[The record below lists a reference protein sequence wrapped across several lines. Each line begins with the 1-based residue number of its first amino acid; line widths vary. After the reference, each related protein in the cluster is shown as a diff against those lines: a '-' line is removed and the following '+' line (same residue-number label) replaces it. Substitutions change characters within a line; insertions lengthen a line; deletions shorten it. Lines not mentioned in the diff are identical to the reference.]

1 MAFSPHE
8 PLARTGGANRYIGSP
23 ILRVEDF
30 RFLQGR
36 GEYVDDLK
44 RDGVLHAAILR
55 SSVAHGRIRSIDA
68 AAARA
73 LPGVNRVI
81 TAAEL
86 GATVPRIPIR
96 LLPSPG
102 VERFLQPVIADQKV
116 RYVGEPVA
124 VVLADSAAL
133 AEDALATITVDIEPL
148 PVVPNRHVSM
158 TDDIVLLEEAG
169 TNLAKTFTAT
179 SGDVEAAFRNAPYTR
194 HEKFRTQRHTALP
207 MEPRGL
213 LAEWDAGLG
222 KLTVFG
228 AAKVLFANRR
238 ILAQLIDL
246 PETAIDLIE
255 NDVGGGFG
263 ARGEFYPEDFL
274 IPFAARLSGRPVKW
288 TEDRRE
294 SLQAMN
300 HARDMDCEVEIACD
314 QDGTIIGLRGHIHVD
329 NGAYLRTNGL
339 VPANNVAQ
347 SMSGAYRVPN
357 IHLESLVHLTNKT
370 PCGTYRAPGRF
381 ESFFFFERLLDLVA
395 EDLGIDRVELRRRNL
410 IRETDMP
417 YRLAHATPA
426 HPGSVTECDSGN
438 YQVTLDR
445 CLAEFNWDEKA
456 TLQGKLIDGS
466 YHGIGIGCF
475 IEGGAA
481 GPKETA
487 RLMVESDGSIAVY
500 VGSSAVGQG
509 LETVFTQIAA
519 DALEI
524 PMSGIRG
531 VFHGSTTLVSEGF
544 GSFASRAVVMGG
556 SAILLAAAE
565 LKEKIRAAA
574 AARLGCALA
583 EIQIVDG
590 KAMASAGQSLAF
602 ASFAELSAEASFLS
616 SKNTYAYGAHAAH
629 VAVDA
634 KTGQVQVL
642 DYVAVE
648 DVGRIMNP
656 VTMHGQTVGA
666 IVQGLGS
673 TFMEELV
680 YDEHGQLLAGS
691 LVDYALPRADDFPT
705 IRGVTL
711 EMYPSPLNPLGAKGA
726 GEGGIIPVGG
736 VIANAVASALSSLRI
751 QPRELPL
758 SPARI
763 WQWIEAAERAL

>member
-1 MAFSPHE
+1 MS
-8 PLARTGGANRYIGSP
+8 GANRYIGSP
-23 ILRVEDF
+23 VLRVEDS
-30 RFLQGR
+30 RFLQGS

-44 RDGVLHAAILR
+44 RVGVLHAAILR
-55 SSVAHGRIRSIDA
+55 STVAHGRIRAIDA
-68 AAARA
+68 TAARA
-73 LPGVNRVI
+73 IPGVHSVI
-81 TAAEL
+81 TAAEI
-86 GATVPRIPIR
+86 GMTVPQIPIR

-102 VERFLQPVIADQKV
+102 AERFLQPVIAHGKV

-124 VVLADSAAL
+124 VVLADSAAI
-133 AEDALATITVDIEPL
+133 AEDALAAIEVDIEPL
-148 PVVPNRHVSM
+148 PVVTNRHISM
-158 TDDIVLLEEAG
+158 TDDTVLLEGAG
-169 TNLAKTFTAT
+169 TNLARTFVIT
-179 SGDVEAAFRNAPYTR
+179 SGDADAAFRDAPYTR
-194 HEKFRTQRHTALP
+194 HEKFHTQRHTALP

-213 LAEWDAGLG
+213 LAEWDAARG
-222 KLTVFG
+222 KLVVSG

-238 ILAQLIDL
+238 ILAKLIGL
-246 PETAIDLIE
+246 PESSIDLIE

-288 TEDRRE
+288 TEARSE

-300 HARDMDCEVEIACD
+300 HARDMDCEIEIACRK
-314 QDGTIIGLRGHIHVD
+314 DGTILGLRGRIHVD

-339 VPANNVAQ
+339 IPANNVAQ

-395 EDLGIDRVELRRRNL
+395 ADLGIDRVELRRRNL
-410 IRETDMP
+410 IREADMP
-417 YRLAHATPA
+417 YRLAHATPE

-445 CLAEFNWDEKA
+445 CLAEFDWNERSG
-456 TLQGKLIDGS
+456 LQGKLIDGS

-475 IEGGAA
+475 IEGGGA
-481 GPKETA
+481 GPKENA
-487 RLMVESDGSIAVY
+487 RLMVESDGSISVY
-500 VGSSAVGQG
+500 VGSSAIGQG

-531 VFHGSTTLVSEGF
+531 VFHGSTTLVTEGF

-565 LKEKIRAAA
+565 LKEKIRTAAA
-574 AARLGCALA
+574 GRLGCAPA
-583 EIQIVDG
+583 EIQILDA
-590 KAMASAGQSLAF
+590 KAVGPGGQALAF
-602 ASFAELSAEASFLS
+602 ASFAQLSAETSFIC
-616 SKNTYAYGAHAAH
+616 SKNTYAYGAHAAY
-629 VAVDA
+629 VTVDA

-680 YDEHGQLLAGS
+680 YDAHGQLLAGS
-691 LVDYALPRADDFPT
+691 LMDYALPRADDFPS

-736 VIANAVASALSSLRI
+736 VVANAVASALSSLRI

-758 SPARI
+758 SSVRI
-763 WQWIEAAERAL
+763 WRSIEAAESAR